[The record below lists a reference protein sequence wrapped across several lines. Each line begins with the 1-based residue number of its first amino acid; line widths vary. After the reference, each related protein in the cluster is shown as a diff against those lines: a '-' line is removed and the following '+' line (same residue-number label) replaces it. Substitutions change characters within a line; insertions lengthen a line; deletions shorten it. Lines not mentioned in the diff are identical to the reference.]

1 MLFDFLTR
9 RKKKEKEKTSEN
21 SLQKELTTLYLD
33 YLGNIKF
40 ISSQEIKKSNNEVF
54 KTNEVNEVEDI
65 IFSLGFKNSEN
76 LQERKRR
83 EEIRLATEEANK
95 KFNMTVQRA
104 IESLRFVDEIHQYFG
119 QNTLVISL
127 KDFIYLINK
136 YNLVCGEF
144 SDFTGK
150 IPDDKAR
157 EIKEARDKILKLDDN
172 MFYYRYKKVV
182 ENYVNKNLYSIDVD
196 SIEMNYLN
204 NIRDDFRK
212 HSLQK
217 STIDSLTSFPF
228 LVGETGWF
236 SDTNMFKKYMKT
248 VFNENA
254 ENIRNISAHR
264 LDNFMFICAP
274 TNEMNTETKKVFTKI
289 TTDPF
294 ICSLTSEGVV
304 IYSMWGEESKDEVL
318 NKYKN

>member
-1 MLFDFLTR
+1 MLFEFLTR
-9 RKKKEKEKTSEN
+9 RKKEEKEKTSGN
-21 SLQKELTTLYLD
+21 SLQNELKTLYLD
-33 YLGNIKF
+33 YLGNLRY
-40 ISSQEIKKSNNEVF
+40 ISSQEIKKNEVI
-54 KTNEVNEVEDI
+54 KEGSSTEIENI
-65 IFSLGFKNSEN
+65 ISSLGFKNSEN
-76 LQERKRR
+76 LQERKRQ
-83 EEIRLATEEANK
+83 EEIRLATEEANR

-104 IESLRFVDEIHQYFG
+104 IESLRFVDEVNKYFG

-136 YNLVCGEF
+136 YNLTCGEF
-144 SDFTGK
+144 SDFTGR
-150 IPDDKAR
+150 IPDDKAL
-157 EIKEARDKILKLDDN
+157 EIKEALDKILKLDND
-172 MFYYRYKKVV
+172 YSRCKYKKVV
-182 ENYVNKNLYSIDVD
+182 ENYVNKNLYLIDVG
-196 SIEMNYLN
+196 SIEMCYLN

-236 SDTNMFKKYMKT
+236 SDTNTFKNYMKT
-248 VFNENA
+248 VFNEDT
-254 ENIRNISAHR
+254 EKIKNIDVHKIG
-264 LDNFMFICAP
+264 NFMFICAP
-274 TNEMNTETKKVFTKI
+274 TNEMNTKTKKVFTKI

>member
-1 MLFDFLTR
+1 MLLDFLTR
-9 RKKKEKEKTSEN
+9 RKKEEKEKTSKN
-21 SLQKELTTLYLD
+21 SLQDELKTLYLD
-33 YLGNIKF
+33 YLGNLRY
-40 ISSQEIKKSNNEVF
+40 ISSQEIKKEEVI
-54 KTNEVNEVEDI
+54 KEGSTEIENI
-65 IFSLGFKNSEN
+65 ISSLGFKNSEN
-76 LQERKRR
+76 LQERKRQ

-104 IESLRFVDEIHQYFG
+104 IESLRFVDEVNKYFG

-136 YNLVCGEF
+136 YNLTCGEF
-144 SDFTGK
+144 SDFTGR
-150 IPDDKAR
+150 IPDDKAL
-157 EIKEARDKILKLDDN
+157 EIKEALDKILKLDND
-172 MFYYRYKKVV
+172 YSRCKYKKVV
-182 ENYVNKNLYSIDVD
+182 ENYVNKNLYLIDVG
-196 SIEMNYLN
+196 SIEMCYLN

-236 SDTNMFKKYMKT
+236 SDTNKFKNYMKT
-248 VFNENA
+248 VFNEDT
-254 ENIRNISAHR
+254 EKIKNIDVHKI
-264 LDNFMFICAP
+264 DNFMFICAP
-274 TNEMNTETKKVFTKI
+274 TNEMNTKTKKVFTKI

-304 IYSMWGEESKDEVL
+304 IYSMWGEESKDEIL